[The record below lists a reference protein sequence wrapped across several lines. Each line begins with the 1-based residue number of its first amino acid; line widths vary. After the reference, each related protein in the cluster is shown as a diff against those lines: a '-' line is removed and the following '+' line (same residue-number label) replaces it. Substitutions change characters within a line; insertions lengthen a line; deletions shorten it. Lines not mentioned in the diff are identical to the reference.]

1 MLVTVAPTLFRLQ
14 QKNNSDSWGYLFH
27 IRDGHEYEHCL
38 DSTQRQQLLHHCLVL
53 LLGRCNYYLH
63 SNVATL
69 PPHLQGLRFLVVF
82 DLPLATPVLDGSP
95 PGHRYARPLASTLLV
110 FEDPPC
116 PLYYAINY
124 HDLCNSLKS
133 PLVQYANRPRATV
146 MRSSAGSIKRKCA
159 TTLQEPLNYP
169 PVVRPRCRLVVDSC
183 GPFMWSFATAW
194 LWSCYK
200 PCPLMQIAG

>member
-1 MLVTVAPTLFRLQ
+1 MATSTSVVSIQHRD
-14 QKNNSDSWGYLFH
+14 NN
-27 IRDGHEYEHCL
+27 C
-38 DSTQRQQLLHHCLVL
+38 STTAYLVL

-69 PPHLQGLRFLVVF
+69 PPTYKACDFLSS
-82 DLPLATPVLDGSP
+82 LTCRWRPLSWMAAP

-169 PVVRPRCRLVVDSC
+169 PVVWPRCRLVVDSC